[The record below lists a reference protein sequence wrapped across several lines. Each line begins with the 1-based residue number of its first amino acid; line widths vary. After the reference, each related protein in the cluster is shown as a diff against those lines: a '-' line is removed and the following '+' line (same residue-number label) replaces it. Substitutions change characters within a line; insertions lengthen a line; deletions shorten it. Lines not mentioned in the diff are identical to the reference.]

1 MKVLICYPNFWIYGG
16 AEKVI
21 VRLCNYLT
29 EHNIDNT
36 ILTTKM
42 LPEIKKE
49 LTETRLIECENFD
62 NMINMLHSI
71 SQDFDVINIHNEPCQ
86 LFVYPKNMNTIWS
99 FNELPNKIQLG
110 GTLPEMEIKIVQ
122 NFIKKVVVADEV
134 NEEKFKKVYGE
145 KSISIIP
152 YGIDYDFFQ
161 LPIKENMRERYNIE
175 PNDFVITQVGFI
187 APTKNQIESV
197 KILAEVKKK
206 IPNAKLI
213 LAGLPLED
221 YKKDVE
227 QEIMKN
233 KLYADVIFTG
243 KLTSEEVRDLL
254 KASNVAIQ
262 PNKGQGSWLS
272 VFEALSCGIPI
283 LVSEDFTGKELIFMR
298 ECGRVCKNEGY
309 VSAIE
314 EIYNKEFD
322 MTGEGIE
329 MDQEWIKENL
339 TWNNYCKK
347 MVEVF
352 NENSS
357 G

>member
-1 MKVLICYPNFWIYGG
+1 
-16 AEKVI
+16 
-21 VRLCNYLT
+21 
-29 EHNIDNT
+29 
-36 ILTTKM
+36 
-42 LPEIKKE
+42 
-49 LTETRLIECENFD
+49 
-62 NMINMLHSI
+62 
-71 SQDFDVINIHNEPCQ
+71 
-86 LFVYPKNMNTIWS
+86 
-99 FNELPNKIQLG
+99 
-110 GTLPEMEIKIVQ
+110 MEIKIVQ

-145 KSISIIP
+145 KPISIVP

-175 PNDFVITQVGFI
+175 PDDFVITQVGFI

-254 KASNVAIQ
+254 KISDVAIQ

-283 LVSEDFTGKELIFMR
+283 LVSEEFTGKELVWNR
-298 ECGRVCKNEGY
+298 ECGRVCKNIEGY
-309 VSAIE
+309 ISAIT
-314 EIYNKEFD
+314 EINEFD
-322 MTGEGIE
+322 MTGEG
-329 MDQEWIKENL
+329 MDLDQEWIKENL
-339 TWNNYCKK
+339 TWDNYCKK

>member
-1 MKVLICYPNFWIYGG
+1 MKILLIHPAFWIYGG

-21 VRLCNYLT
+21 VRLANYLT
-29 EHNIDNT
+29 EHNIDNA

-71 SQDFDVINIHNEPCQ
+71 SDDFDIINIHNEPCQ
-86 LFVYPKNMNTIWS
+86 LMAYPKYMNTVWS
-99 FNELPNKIQLG
+99 FNELPQKIQLG
-110 GTLPEMEIKIVQ
+110 GTLPEMDIKIVK
-122 NFIKKVVVADEV
+122 NFIRKVVVADEV
-134 NEEKFKKVYGE
+134 NKEKFIKVYGE
-145 KSISIIP
+145 KSISIVP
-152 YGIDYDFFQ
+152 YGIDYNFFQ
-161 LPIKENMRERYNIE
+161 EPIKIDMRERYNLE
-175 PNDFVITQVGFI
+175 KNDFVITQVGFI
-187 APTKNQIESV
+187 APTKNQLESV

-213 LAGLPLED
+213 LAGQPLED

-243 KLTSEEVRDLL
+243 KLTHEEVRDLL

-272 VFEALSCGIPI
+272 VFEAMSAGIPCF
-283 LVSEDFTGKELIFMR
+283 VSDEFTGKDIMKDNNIGF
-298 ECGRVCKNEGY
+298 VCKSLEDFVYSITTFKNIAPEPDDEN
-309 VSAIE
+309 AKKFIR
-314 EIYNKEFD
+314 
-322 MTGEGIE
+322 
-329 MDQEWIKENL
+329 ENL
-339 TWNNYCKK
+339 TWDNYCKK

-352 NENSS
+352 NESLVN
-357 G
+357 